1 MVINALYKKYFQKS
15 KILIYPLL
23 DIKRGTQIVPSET
36 YLSWLDVHEPEDKKL
51 ICVYETDEEGY
62 EEFEKTTLLKH
73 TRLCNY
79 NKVNSHQTIFVFDFS
94 DLGVDWNHLINGKY
108 SRINDDLKRKIVNF
122 YDKHS
127 GNHVYVTSY
136 MFPEKFFSRYAEIL
150 DVPESMLKDVGEL
163 CDKPD
168 LEKEKLLIQVANFEN
183 ITNSRLSL

>member
-23 DIKRGTQIVPSET
+23 DIKRGTQTVPSET
-36 YLSWLDVHEPEDKKL
+36 YISWHDVHVPEDKKL
-51 ICVYETDEEGY
+51 ICVYETNESDY
-62 EEFEKTTLLKH
+62 IEFEKNILLKH

-79 NKVNSHQTIFVFDFS
+79 NKVSSKQSVFIFDFS
-94 DLGVDWNHLINGKY
+94 DLGGDWNHLINGRY
-108 SRINDDLKRKIVNF
+108 SRISDEIKRKIVNF

-136 MFPEKFFSRYAEIL
+136 MFPEKFFKRYAEIL
-150 DVPESMLKDVGEL
+150 NVPESLLIEVGEL

-183 ITNSRLSL
+183 VIDSGLSL

>member
-36 YLSWLDVHEPEDKKL
+36 YLAWNDTYNPEDRKL
-51 ICVYETDEEGY
+51 ICVYETDEANY
-62 EEFEKTTLLKH
+62 EDFEKRVLLKH
-73 TRLCNY
+73 TRLCDF
-79 NKVNSHQTIFVFDFS
+79 NKVNDHQAVFVFDFS
-94 DLGVDWNHLINGKY
+94 DLGSDWDHLVNGRY
-108 SRINDDLKRKIVNF
+108 SKISDDIKRKIVNF

-136 MFPEKFFSRYAEIL
+136 MFPEKFFKRYAEIL
-150 DVPESMLKDVGEL
+150 NVPENLLEEVGEL

-168 LEKEKLLIQVANFEN
+168 LEKEKLLIAVANFED
-183 ITNSRLSL
+183 IKNSRLSL